1 MNHNVGYVIQIIGIL
16 TMLAFGTFHLLAS
29 FNATQKNQYQLVWAS
44 GTLGLLLIVAAIV
57 LRFI

>member
-1 MNHNVGYVIQIIGIL
+1 MNLLLGNFIQIFAIV

-29 FNATQKNQYQLVWAS
+29 FNATQKNQYKLVWAS

>member
-1 MNHNVGYVIQIIGIL
+1 MNHTFGYIIQIVAIV

-44 GTLGLLLIVAAIV
+44 GTLGLALLVAAIV